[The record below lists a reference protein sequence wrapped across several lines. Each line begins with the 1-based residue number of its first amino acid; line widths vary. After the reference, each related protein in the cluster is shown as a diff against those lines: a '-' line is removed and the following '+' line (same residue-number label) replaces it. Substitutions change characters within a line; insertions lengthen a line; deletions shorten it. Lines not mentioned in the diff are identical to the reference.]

1 MLGRIQMQKKN
12 YLQMLDSKD
21 LKHVSECLDSSPT
34 WQKGFQSQSRL
45 VLGFIHQWTS
55 SENIYQYYHQL
66 VFIRK
71 LLEHISVFRI

>member
-1 MLGRIQMQKKN
+1 MQKKN

-45 VLGFIHQWTS
+45 VLGFIHQ
-55 SENIYQYYHQL
+55 
-66 VFIRK
+66 
-71 LLEHISVFRI
+71 